1 MMKKIVFA
9 IFSLALFG
17 QAKAQVFVQDFNQS
31 TSIKDYV
38 NKKSPKNNQFNLAE
52 ADGEGK
58 VNISKTKLRLSKVGP
73 GGRPFVIRNT
83 PLEIPSQFLSFSFK
97 IDVTAQGD
105 ATAFLALGSGFNNE
119 ALPDSVSK
127 NTVRLLFKLLPQGF
141 VIRNTNQGQDGPNK
155 YTGEQEIQWFV
166 NRSGKTQT
174 YTAPDGSSQTVAA
187 DRWDL
192 WVGKTKEF
200 DEGGFTNVNQP
211 ISNFKFSFLSSVG
224 DILLDDIV
232 IKDLGSK

>member
-1 MMKKIVFA
+1 MKRIFIAAISLA
-9 IFSLALFG
+9 IFS
-17 QAKAQVFVQDFNQS
+17 QVKAQVFEQDFNQS
-31 TSIKDYV
+31 VNIKDYV
-38 NKKSPKNNQFNLAE
+38 NKKAPKNNQLNFAE

-58 VNISKTKLRLSKVGP
+58 VNISKGKLRLSKIGP
-73 GGRPFVIRNT
+73 GGRPYIIRNT

-97 IDVTAQGD
+97 IDVTAEGD
-105 ATAFLALGSGFNNE
+105 ATAFLALGSNFNNE
-119 ALPDSVSK
+119 AIPDSVNK
-127 NTVRLLFKLLPQGF
+127 NTVRLLFKLLPKGF
-141 VIRNTNQGQDGPNK
+141 IIRNTNQGQDGPNR
-155 YTGEQEIQWFV
+155 YTGEQEIHWFV

-174 YTAPDGSSQTVAA
+174 YTAPDGSEQTVAA

-200 DEGGFTNVNQP
+200 DEAGFTNVKQP
-211 ISNFKFSFLSSVG
+211 IANFKFSFLSSLG